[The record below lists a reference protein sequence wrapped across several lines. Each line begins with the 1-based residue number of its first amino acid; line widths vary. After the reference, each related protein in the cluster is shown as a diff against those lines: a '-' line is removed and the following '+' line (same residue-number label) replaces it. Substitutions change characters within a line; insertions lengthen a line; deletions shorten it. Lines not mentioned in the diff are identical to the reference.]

1 MDLSDF
7 LVNRADLSRVRWE
20 PTQIRADEPLDPG
33 AALLQIERFSFT
45 ANNITYGLLGEA
57 MRYWDFFPAPAGWGR
72 IPVWGYAHVVASRVP
87 QLREGDRFY
96 GYFPMSPYLRVQ
108 PDQIDDRSFVDA
120 TAHRRALP
128 STYQRYDRVSPS
140 DARTED
146 LRVVLRPLF
155 GTGLLIDDW
164 LADHKL
170 FGARQILIGSASS
183 KTGLATAFNLSRRV
197 GRNFGIVALTSERN
211 RTFCERVG
219 YYDRTVEYREID
231 TLQSDVP
238 AVFVDMAGDRA
249 VLEAVHEHFGDALR
263 HSSLVGLT
271 HRRLSLS
278 PDDLDLPGPKPE
290 LFFAPTQV
298 ETSIKTWGI
307 EGLSRRVGEAL
318 RAFLASAENW
328 MQIQHGSGREAVES
342 AYRRTLDGK
351 VEPRQ
356 GIILSL

>member
-7 LVNRADLSRVRWE
+7 LVDRSDLSRVRWE
-20 PTQIRADEPLDPG
+20 TTQTRADAPLDPG
-33 AALLQIERFSFT
+33 TALLQIERYSFT
-45 ANNITYGLLGEA
+45 ANNISYGVMGET

-96 GYFPMSPYLRVQ
+96 GYLPMSPYLLVQ
-108 PDQIDDRSFVDA
+108 PEQIDDRSFVDA
-120 TAHRRALP
+120 SEHRLALP

-140 DARTED
+140 DPRTED

-155 GTGLLIDDW
+155 ATGLLIDDW

-170 FGARQILIGSASS
+170 FGARQVLIGSASS
-183 KTGLATAFNLSRRV
+183 KTGLATAFNLSRRI

-211 RTFCERVG
+211 RAFCKQVG
-219 YYDRTVEYREID
+219 YYDRIVDYADID
-231 TLQSDVP
+231 SLQSDVP
-238 AVFVDMAGDRA
+238 AVFVDLAGDRN
-249 VLEAVHEHFGDALR
+249 VLESVHQHFGDALR

-271 HRRLSLS
+271 HRTLTLS
-278 PDDLDLPGPKPE
+278 PGALDLPGPKPE
-290 LFFAPTQV
+290 MFFAPTQV

-307 EGLSRRVGEAL
+307 EGLSRRVAEAL
-318 RAFLASAENW
+318 RAFLASADGW
-328 MQIQHGSGREAVES
+328 MKIEHGSGREAIES

-351 VEPRQ
+351 VEPTQ